1 MKLLTQEIIKALP
14 PFYTTEKT
22 PLKDR
27 IVICKFF
34 TPDSN
39 WTWYVFEGQTE
50 EDDFILWGMVHGHF
64 EEEGYFGL
72 SELQNTRGP
81 WGLPIERD
89 EFVFKI
95 PYGELIARHKR

>member
-1 MKLLTQEIIKALP
+1 MKLLTQEIIKALL
-14 PFYTTEKT
+14 PFYITEKI

-39 WTWYVFEGQTE
+39 WTWYVFEGQAKGN
-50 EDDFILWGMVHGHF
+50 DFIFWGMVHGHF
-64 EEEGYFGL
+64 EEEGYFAL
-72 SELQNTRGP
+72 SELESVRGS

-89 EFVFKI
+89 TSVFKV
-95 PYGELIARHKR
+95 PYGKLVGV